1 MFGLSFNKLLLLAVL
16 ILIVWYGFKYAA
28 RIEAV
33 KQSLRAEALR
43 RRQGQGDGRGG
54 ARVGGGGDMRT
65 TARPVEDL
73 VKCQRCGSFVAAAG
87 AANCGK
93 PQCPWGA

>member
-1 MFGLSFNKLLLLAVL
+1 MFGLSFTKLLLLAVL

-33 KQSLRAEALR
+33 KQAIRAEAR
-43 RRQGQGDGRGG
+43 RRQAGDPG
-54 ARVGGGGDMRT
+54 ASDSGGGMRA

-73 VKCQRCGSFVAAAG
+73 VKCQRCGSYIAAQG

-93 PQCPWGA
+93 PQCPWGV

>member
-1 MFGLSFNKLLLLAVL
+1 MFGFSLTKLLTLAIL

-28 RIEAV
+28 RVEAV
-33 KQSLRAEALR
+33 KQAIRGEAQR
-43 RRQGQGDGRGG
+43 RRQGGGG
-54 ARVGGGGDMRT
+54 ASGDMRGDMRS

-73 VKCQRCGSFVAAAG
+73 VKCQRCGSFVAAVG

-93 PQCPWGA
+93 PQCPWGV

>member
-1 MFGLSFNKLLLLAVL
+1 MFGLSFTKLLVLAVL

-33 KQSLRAEALR
+33 KQAVRAEALR
-43 RRQGQGDGRGG
+43 RRQPGG
-54 ARVGGGGDMRT
+54 AEMRS

-73 VKCQRCGSFVAAAG
+73 VKCRQCGSFVAAQG

-93 PQCPWGA
+93 PQCPWNV

>member
-1 MFGLSFNKLLLLAVL
+1 MFDMSLGKLAVL
-16 ILIVWYGFKYAA
+16 AIIILIVWYGFKYAA

-33 KQSLRAEALR
+33 RQSARAEAAR
-43 RRQGQGDGRGG
+43 RRTG
-54 ARVGGGGDMRT
+54 AGASAGAGHGMRS

-73 VKCQRCGSFVAAAG
+73 VKCQKCGAYVAAQG

-93 PQCPWGA
+93 PGCPWGV